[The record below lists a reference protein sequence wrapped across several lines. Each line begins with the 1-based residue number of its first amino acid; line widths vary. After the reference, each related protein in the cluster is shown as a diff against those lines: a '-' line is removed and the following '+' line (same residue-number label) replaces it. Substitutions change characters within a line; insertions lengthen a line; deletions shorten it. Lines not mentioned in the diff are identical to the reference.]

1 MIKFFRKIR
10 LELMEQNKTAKY
22 FKYAIGEIILVVI
35 GILIALQINNWN
47 NNKINRSESNEL
59 NQRLLAEVN
68 TNIDLGLKKMEQIEN
83 MIKSSKGILDL
94 FNIPLTNKTSKTL
107 DSLVYIVIEGVKI
120 EYVTGTLGEGLNTG
134 KVALLD
140 SKILKS
146 KLYGLPSNIE
156 YVREYDKTFSD
167 YATHYL
173 QPFLYK
179 NFNYRRMDD
188 AYSGY
193 DIGVSKFTT
202 QHHKALLKNEE
213 FENLIDN
220 YFFGTNSQL
229 KIHQNL
235 KKEFEEI
242 KGLIELELQPEN

>member
-1 MIKFFRKIR
+1 MK
-10 LELMEQNKTAKY
+10 QNKTAKY

-47 NNKINRSESNEL
+47 NKQINRNESTEF

-68 TNIDLGLKKMEQIEN
+68 ANIDLGLNKMEQIDN
-83 MIKSSKGILDL
+83 MIKSAKGILDL
-94 FNIPLTNKTSKTL
+94 FNTPLTNETSKTL
-107 DSLVYIVIEGVKI
+107 DSLVYVVIDGVKT

-134 KVALLD
+134 KVALL
-140 SKILKS
+140 SSNTLKS
-146 KLYGLPSNIE
+146 KLYGLPSNID

-167 YATHYL
+167 YANNYL
-173 QPFLYK
+173 QAFLLK

-188 AYSGY
+188 AYSSY
-193 DIGVSKFTT
+193 DIGESKFTT
-202 QHHKALLKNEE
+202 QHHKALLENEE

-220 YFFGTNSQL
+220 FFFGTNSQL

-242 KGLIELELQPEN
+242 KSLIELELQSEK